1 MKSDIRSLVLSA
13 VAAASKRPMVSTEPT
28 RIQLRFRFTTP
39 QLLLLLGLKLVFS
52 FYTSQAL

>member
-1 MKSDIRSLVLSA
+1 MKSDIRARVLSA
-13 VAAASKRPMVSTEPT
+13 LAAAAKRPRVTTEPK
-28 RIQLRFRFTTP
+28 RIPLRFRFTTT